1 MRGAETETADLML
14 DVGWKCIDLMR
25 RNEAVFEK
33 SLTWKLIEDL
43 GWKVT
48 DVNSLSKHRRIARP
62 VEDCI
67 FRSCQQQESREGWV
81 R

>member
-1 MRGAETETADLML
+1 MP

-25 RNEAVFEK
+25 RKEAVFEG
-33 SLTWKLIEDL
+33 SWVWKFIEDL

-48 DVNSLSKHRRIARP
+48 DVNSLSKNRRIARP

-67 FRSCQQQESREGWV
+67 FLSCQQQKSREGWV